1 MRSGRIRN
9 VDPKTGGFFHCTSRV
24 AGGEFIFD
32 VKNGRCAVAGKF
44 VELMGKLEAFHEM
57 RVVTYA
63 VMSNHFHVL
72 VREPERRRTEISEEE
87 LVEKVRLL
95 NGELAARELAQRF
108 RLLGGDTGSEQAVE
122 ELKGKYLERM
132 GDVSVFMKEL
142 KGRFAQWYNRRKGR
156 YGVLWADRF
165 KSVLVESG
173 NAVRTMAAYID
184 LNAVRAGLVEDPKD
198 YRWCG
203 YGAACGGDAPARERL
218 MEVLSDGVG
227 SSEWK
232 GFSRSYR
239 KLLFAAGERR
249 ETGDAEARRG
259 GIAPERVREVLEG
272 NGELTLGE
280 LVRCRVRYF
289 TDGLAIGSERFVE
302 EVFESNREKFGA
314 KRRNGARK
322 LIGGDFQGLRSMRDL
337 RLTPIG

>member
-1 MRSGRIRN
+1 M
-9 VDPKTGGFFHCTSRV
+9 DPEAGGFYHCMSRV
-24 AGGEFIFD
+24 AGGEFIFE
-32 VKNGRCAVAGKF
+32 VRSGRCPVAGKF
-44 VELMGKLEAFHEM
+44 VELMKKLEAFHEM

-72 VREPERRRTEISEEE
+72 VREPERRRTEIGDEE

-95 NGELAARELAQRF
+95 NGEMAARELSQRL
-108 RLLGGDTGSEQAVE
+108 RMLGGENGSERAVAE
-122 ELKGKYLERM
+122 VKQRYLDRM

-173 NAVRTMAAYID
+173 SAVRTMAAYID

-203 YGAACGGDAPARERL
+203 YGAACGGDAPTRERL
-218 MEVLSDGVG
+218 MEVLCDGVG
-227 SSEWK
+227 MDEWK
-232 GFSRSYR
+232 AFSRSYR

-249 ETGDAEARRG
+249 QSADGETRRG

-272 NGELTLGE
+272 NGELTIGE

-289 TDGLAIGSERFVE
+289 TDGVALGSERFVE
-302 EVFESNREKFGA
+302 EVFESNREKFGV
-314 KRRNGARK
+314 KRRSGARK
-322 LIGGDFQGLRSMRDL
+322 LAGGDFQGLRTMRDL

>member
-1 MRSGRIRN
+1 M
-9 VDPKTGGFFHCTSRV
+9 DPEAGGFYHCMSRV
-24 AGGEFIFD
+24 TGGEFIFE
-32 VKNGRCAVAGKF
+32 VRSGRCPVAAKF
-44 VELMGKLEAFHEM
+44 VELMKKLEAFHEM

-72 VREPERRRTEISEEE
+72 VREPERRRTEIGDEE

-95 NGELAARELAQRF
+95 NGELAARELSQRL
-108 RLLGGDTGSEQAVE
+108 RLLGGDGGSAQAVE
-122 ELKGKYLERM
+122 EVKGRYLERM

-142 KGRFAQWYNRRKGR
+142 KGRFAQWYNRRQGR

-198 YRWCG
+198 FRWCG
-203 YGAACGGDAPARERL
+203 YGAACGGNAAARERL
-218 MEVLSDGVG
+218 MEVLSDAVG
-227 SSEWK
+227 MSEWRA
-232 GFSRSYR
+232 FSRTYR
-239 KLLFAAGERR
+239 KLLFADGERR
-249 ETGDAEARRG
+249 ETADGETRRG

-302 EVFESNREKFGA
+302 EVFESNREKFGPR
-314 KRRNGARK
+314 RRNGARK
-322 LIGGDFQGLRSMRDL
+322 LAGGDFQGLRTMRDL